1 MKSTAIVELTHE
13 QLDTLILCLTEEFGK
28 LGKEAIATLYEED
41 DERDVFDS
49 VKRVGRTIGKLCN
62 ARRALEDSMAAC
74 RECMEL

>member
-13 QLDTLILCLTEEFGK
+13 QLDTIILCLTEEFGK
-28 LGKEAIATLYEED
+28 LCKEATATLYEED
-41 DERDVFDS
+41 DERDALDEV
-49 VKRVGRTIGKLCN
+49 RHIGRTIRKLCN